1 MFYQPYLLENEFEIR
16 LVKQIG
22 RFELE
27 IKDAAQNFSPKVI
40 AKYCYNL
47 AVTFNAFYEHV
58 KVLEIENNSLT
69 NVRLCLVSSF
79 QSTLERALNLLGIN
93 APLRM

>member
-1 MFYQPYLLENEFEIR
+1 MSKRPTAPEFEIR

-22 RFELE
+22 KLELE
-27 IKDAAQNFSPKVI
+27 IKGAAQNYSPKVI

-47 AVTFNAFYEHV
+47 AVDFNAFYEHV
-58 KVLEIENNSLT
+58 KVLEIKNESLT
-69 NVRLCLVSSF
+69 NARLCLVSSF
-79 QSTLERALNLLGIN
+79 QSTLEKALNLLGIN